1 MLQILNLHNLK
12 KLLVYIF
19 VSSRFSC
26 DDGPRTSLAPFS
38 PGPRRYIRRYIQ
50 CSGEMFSF
58 LFWYFP
64 SADFSSALVSG
75 VVSLSPKPDRY
86 NHWWKR
92 GREGEKKDISSYHG
106 GVHTSFLTLGD
117 LCTLSALLLQVLA
130 HTVNIWLWEEAGLI
144 LWEEEGQRGHCLVEW
159 EFSLPLGASFLASI
173 LRNLL
178 WKRSLS

>member
-1 MLQILNLHNLK
+1 MLQILNLHSLK

-38 PGPRRYIRRYIQ
+38 PGPGRYIQ

-58 LFWYFP
+58 SCWYYP
-64 SADFSSALVSG
+64 SADFSSTLVPG
-75 VVSLSPKPDRY
+75 VVSHSPKPDRY

-92 GREGEKKDISSYHG
+92 GGRGEEKDISSYHC
-106 GVHTSFLTLGD
+106 GVYTSFHPLTLGD
-117 LCTLSALLLQVLA
+117 FCTLGALLLQALA
-130 HTVNIWLWEEAGLI
+130 HIVNIWLWEEAGLI

-159 EFSLPLGASFLASI
+159 EFSLPLEASLLASI